1 MLEQGRMVSR
11 FGDSEDANMDGSPE
25 NSRYVEYRGQIL
37 QS

>member
-11 FGDSEDANMDGSPE
+11 FGDNEDWNMDDSPE
-25 NSRYVEYRGQIL
+25 NSRYDEYRGQIL